1 MGKRAVTLALCLC
14 LPLVGCTRVIDSPP
28 PSAGPPVAPIT
39 AGQIEDLLSEDA
51 QKGDDGNLFTT
62 VDPADCAGVAK
73 EVDAPFVFDAE
84 PAAHSGGHFEADAGG
99 RVVYV
104 EEIVAVYRADFD
116 ARARITDV
124 DGTLSSCRGTPLTI
138 TAMDG
143 GSYVFRMSQAQESPA
158 PEILLWSFT
167 ADSWACDN
175 AFVAAYNAAIE
186 ITTCSEVNGY
196 DVSTLADEA
205 LKRIDKLANT
215 TL

>member
-1 MGKRAVTLALCLC
+1 MGKRAVTLALCVLI
-14 LPLVGCTRVIDSPP
+14 VGCTRVIDTPP
-28 PSAGPPVAPIT
+28 PPAGPPVAPIA

-62 VDPADCAGVAK
+62 VDPVDCAGVAR
-73 EVDAPFVFDAE
+73 EVDAPFVFDAK
-84 PAAHSGGHFEADAGG
+84 PAAHSGGHWNTDAGG
-99 RVVYV
+99 RVVYI

-116 ARARITDV
+116 ARARV
-124 DGTLSSCRGTPLTI
+124 AEVQRTLDSCRGTPLTI

-143 GSYVFRMSQAQESPA
+143 DSYVFQMTPAAESSS
-158 PEILLWSFT
+158 PEIVLWSFT

-175 AFVAAYNAAIE
+175 TFAAAHNAAIE

-205 LKRIDKLANT
+205 LKRIEKLANT

>member
-1 MGKRAVTLALCLC
+1 MGKRAVTLALCL
-14 LPLVGCTRVIDSPP
+14 LLVGCTHVIDNPP

-39 AGQIEDLLSEDA
+39 AGQIEDLLSEEA

-62 VDPADCAGVAK
+62 VEPADCEGVAK
-73 EVDAPFVFDAE
+73 EVDAPFVFDAK
-84 PAAHSGGHFEADAGG
+84 PAAHSGGHWNDDAGG
-99 RVVYV
+99 RVVYI

-116 ARARITDV
+116 ARARVNDV
-124 DGTLSSCRGTPLTI
+124 QRTLSSCQGTPLKI

-143 GSYVFRMSQAQESPA
+143 DSYVFRMSQAAESSS

-175 AFVAAYNAAIE
+175 AFVAAHNAAIE

-196 DVSTLADEA
+196 DVSALADEA
-205 LKRIDKLANT
+205 LKRIEKLANT